1 MQKNDKQFDSYIRSM
16 MQNAQETP
24 PAGIWDKIE
33 SRLPQPRKAPV
44 VWWRWAGPAMALAA
58 AVLAAVIFLRKPTAN
73 NTYETEQDT
82 VIAQVPSQEDSRR
95 SLLAF
100 SNEQPSST
108 SAEQPAVQVLEPV
121 RKSRPAPAAE
131 PSAADAPQAEPQEA
145 VQPQEAEAPVTVRQ
159 QTPAPER
166 TADAGKTEPADTPL
180 VMEYTQNPFYHH
192 EAETRAR
199 RTQLQLNGL
208 VGGNE
213 ASQTPFS
220 RSFIMGTRAVS
231 DPKGT
236 TISENTES
244 TYGIPLS
251 FGLGARFYLTDHFS
265 VGTGLTYSLLV
276 RSFNGTFTDETRHVS
291 GDVRHSIQYLGIPL
305 NLYYD
310 ILDTDLLQLYLFGGG
325 AAEKAISNKYFI
337 QNGSDPINYSTKVQ
351 GLQWSADLGLGIQFR
366 LTDHVGLYLD
376 PSARYYFNSNQPKS
390 IRTKK
395 PFMFGFEAGLRF
407 DLK

>member
-1 MQKNDKQFDSYIRSM
+1 MQKKSNKDFDSIIRSM
-16 MQNAQETP
+16 MENAQETP
-24 PAGIWDKIE
+24 PAGIWQSIE
-33 SRLPQPRKAPV
+33 SRLPQTGKAPAT
-44 VWWRWAGPAMALAA
+44 WWRWAVPAMAVAA
-58 AVLAAVIFLRKPTAN
+58 AALATVLYINKPSAN
-73 NTYETEQDT
+73 ITYETEQNS

-95 SLLAF
+95 SLLAY
-100 SNEQPSST
+100 SDEQPSST
-108 SAEQPAVQVLEPV
+108 SPEQPAVQVL
-121 RKSRPAPAAE
+121 KSFNKPQQVPAEE
-131 PSAADAPQAEPQEA
+131 PSAVETQQAEPQEEVELPREQQA
-145 VQPQEAEAPVTVRQ
+145 PVQPENTAESKQAEAPI
-159 QTPAPER
+159 
-166 TADAGKTEPADTPL
+166 

-199 RTQLQLNGL
+199 RAQLQLNGL
-208 VGGNE
+208 IGGNE
-213 ASQTPFS
+213 ASQMPFS

-231 DPKGT
+231 DPTGT

-251 FGLGARFYLTDHFS
+251 FGLGARFYLSNRFS

-276 RSFNGTFTDETRHVS
+276 RSFNGTYIDGAQHVT
-291 GDVRHSIQYLGIPL
+291 GDVRHSIQYVGIPL

-310 ILDTDLLQLYLFGGG
+310 ILGTDLLQLYLFGGG
-325 AAEKAISNKYFI
+325 AAEKAISNKYLI
-337 QNGSDPINYSTKVQ
+337 QNGPDPINYSTKVP

-366 LTDHVGLYLD
+366 LTNHVGLYLD

-390 IRTKK
+390 IRTRK

>member
-1 MQKNDKQFDSYIRSM
+1 MQKKSNKDFDSIIRSM
-16 MQNAQETP
+16 MENAQETP
-24 PAGIWDKIE
+24 PAGIWQSIE
-33 SRLPQPRKAPV
+33 SRLPQTGKAPAT
-44 VWWRWAGPAMALAA
+44 WWRWAVPAMAVAA
-58 AVLAAVIFLRKPTAN
+58 AALATVLYINKPSAN
-73 NTYETEQDT
+73 ITYETEQNS

-95 SLLAF
+95 SLLAY
-100 SNEQPSST
+100 SDEQPSST
-108 SAEQPAVQVLEPV
+108 SPEQPAVQVL
-121 RKSRPAPAAE
+121 KSFNKPQQVTAEE
-131 PSAADAPQAEPQEA
+131 PSAVETQQAEPQEEVELPREQQA
-145 VQPQEAEAPVTVRQ
+145 PVQPENTAESKQAEAPI
-159 QTPAPER
+159 
-166 TADAGKTEPADTPL
+166 

-199 RTQLQLNGL
+199 RAQLQLNGL
-208 VGGNE
+208 IGGNE
-213 ASQTPFS
+213 ASQMPFS

-231 DPKGT
+231 DPTGT

-251 FGLGARFYLTDHFS
+251 FGLGARFYLSNRFS

-276 RSFNGTFTDETRHVS
+276 RSFNGTYIDGAQHVT
-291 GDVRHSIQYLGIPL
+291 GDVRHSIQYVGIPL

-310 ILDTDLLQLYLFGGG
+310 ILGTDLLQLYLFGGG
-325 AAEKAISNKYFI
+325 AAEKAISNKYLI
-337 QNGSDPINYSTKVQ
+337 QNGPDPINYSTKVP

-366 LTDHVGLYLD
+366 LTNHVGLYLD

-390 IRTKK
+390 IRTRK

>member
-1 MQKNDKQFDSYIRSM
+1 MQKKSNTDFDSIIKSM
-16 MQNAQETP
+16 MENAQETP
-24 PAGIWDKIE
+24 PAGLWQGIE
-33 SRLPQPRKAPV
+33 SRLPQPGKAPAP
-44 VWWRWAGPAMALAA
+44 WWRWAVPAMALAA
-58 AVLAAVIFLRKPTAN
+58 ASLAAVLFINKPSVTT
-73 NTYETEQDT
+73 TYETEQT
-82 VIAQVPSQEDSRR
+82 SVTAQGPSQEGARS
-95 SLLAF
+95 SLLAL
-100 SNEQPSST
+100 SEQQSQDPAQS
-108 SAEQPAVQVLEPV
+108 QPAVQVLRPSREPDQV
-121 RKSRPAPAAE
+121 PAEE
-131 PSAADAPQAEPQEA
+131 PSVTETQQPAPQEA
-145 VQPQEAEAPVTVRQ
+145 VLPQESAEP
-159 QTPAPER
+159 QTIQEAQS
-166 TADAGKTEPADTPL
+166 APADTPI

-199 RTQLQLNGL
+199 RAQLQLNGL
-208 VGGNE
+208 IGGNE

-220 RSFIMGTRAVS
+220 RSFIMGTRAVA
-231 DPKGT
+231 DPTGT
-236 TISENTES
+236 TINENTES

-251 FGLGARFYLTDHFS
+251 FGLGARFYLSNRFS
-265 VGTGLTYSLLV
+265 VGTGLTYSMLV
-276 RSFNGTFTDETRHVS
+276 RSFNGTFIDDTRHVS

-325 AAEKAISNKYFI
+325 AAEKAISNKYLI
-337 QNGSDPINYSTKVQ
+337 QNGSDPINYSTKVP

>member
-1 MQKNDKQFDSYIRSM
+1 MQKKSNTDFDSIIKSM
-16 MQNAQETP
+16 MENAQETP
-24 PAGIWDKIE
+24 PAGLWQGIE
-33 SRLPQPRKAPV
+33 SRLPQPGKAPAP
-44 VWWRWAGPAMALAA
+44 WWRWAVPAMALAA
-58 AVLAAVIFLRKPTAN
+58 ASLAAVLFINKPSVTT
-73 NTYETEQDT
+73 TYETEQT
-82 VIAQVPSQEDSRR
+82 SVTAQGPSQEGARS
-95 SLLAF
+95 SLLAL
-100 SNEQPSST
+100 SEQQSQDPAQS
-108 SAEQPAVQVLEPV
+108 QPAVQVL
-121 RKSRPAPAAE
+121 RPSAE
-131 PSAADAPQAEPQEA
+131 PDQVPAEEPSVTETQQPAPQEA
-145 VQPQEAEAPVTVRQ
+145 VLPQESAES
-159 QTPAPER
+159 QTIQEVQSA
-166 TADAGKTEPADTPL
+166 PADTPI

-199 RTQLQLNGL
+199 RAQLQLNGL
-208 VGGNE
+208 IGGNE

-220 RSFIMGTRAVS
+220 RSFIMGTRAVA
-231 DPKGT
+231 DPTGT
-236 TISENTES
+236 TINENTES

-251 FGLGARFYLTDHFS
+251 FGLGARFYLSNRFS
-265 VGTGLTYSLLV
+265 VGTGLTYSMLV
-276 RSFNGTFTDETRHVS
+276 RSFNGTFIDDTRHVS

-325 AAEKAISNKYFI
+325 AAEKAISNKYLI
-337 QNGSDPINYSTKVQ
+337 QNGSDPINYSTKVP

>member
-1 MQKNDKQFDSYIRSM
+1 MQKKSNTDFDSIIRSM
-16 MQNAQETP
+16 MENAQETP
-24 PAGIWDKIE
+24 PEGIWQSIE
-33 SRLPQPRKAPV
+33 SRLPQTGKAPAT
-44 VWWRWAGPAMALAA
+44 WWRWAVPAMAVAA
-58 AVLAAVIFLRKPTAN
+58 AALATVLFIHKPSAN
-73 NTYETEQDT
+73 ITYETEQNS

-95 SLLAF
+95 SLLAY
-100 SNEQPSST
+100 SDEQPSST
-108 SAEQPAVQVLEPV
+108 SAEQPAVQVLKSFREPQQAAQAQPAEMETQPEEPQQEV
-121 RKSRPAPAAE
+121 ELPRELQQAPAQPE
-131 PSAADAPQAEPQEA
+131 SAAESSPEDAPI
-145 VQPQEAEAPVTVRQ
+145 
-159 QTPAPER
+159 
-166 TADAGKTEPADTPL
+166 

-199 RTQLQLNGL
+199 RAQLQLNGL
-208 VGGNE
+208 IGGNE
-213 ASQTPFS
+213 ASQMPLS

-236 TISENTES
+236 TITENTES

-276 RSFNGTFTDETRHVS
+276 RSFNGTYIDGAQHVS
-291 GDVRHSIQYLGIPL
+291 GDVNHSIQYLGIPL

-325 AAEKAISNKYFI
+325 AAEKAISNKYLI
-337 QNGSDPINYSTKVQ
+337 KNGSDPINYSTKVP

>member
-1 MQKNDKQFDSYIRSM
+1 ME
-16 MQNAQETP
+16 NAQETP
-24 PAGIWDKIE
+24 PAGIWESIE
-33 SRLPQPRKAPV
+33 SRLPQPRKAPAA
-44 VWWRWAGPAMALAA
+44 WWRWAVPAMALSA
-58 AVLAAVIFLRKPTAN
+58 AVLATVFFIRKPSAN
-73 NTYETEQDT
+73 NTYETEKNS
-82 VIAQVPSQEDSRR
+82 VVAEIPAQEDSRR
-95 SLLAF
+95 SLLAL
-100 SNEQPSST
+100 SDEQPSSP
-108 SAEQPAVQVLEPV
+108 SQQQPAVQVLRSFQEPQPV
-121 RKSRPAPAAE
+121 QAQEPSEAEIPQQAIPQKAESPQDNAAPATTHE
-131 PSAADAPQAEPQEA
+131 Q
-145 VQPQEAEAPVTVRQ
+145 
-159 QTPAPER
+159 
-166 TADAGKTEPADTPL
+166 KPADTPI

-199 RTQLQLNGL
+199 RAQLQLNGL

-213 ASQTPFS
+213 SSQMPFS
-220 RSFIMGTRAVS
+220 RSFIMGTRAVA

-251 FGLGARFYLTDHFS
+251 FGLGARFYLSNHLS

-276 RSFNGTFTDETRHVS
+276 RSFNGTFIDGTRNVT

-310 ILDTDLLQLYLFGGG
+310 ILDTDLLQLYILGGG
-325 AAEKAISNKYFI
+325 AAEKAISNKYLI
-337 QNGSDPINYSTKVQ
+337 QNGSDPINYSTKVP

-390 IRTKK
+390 IRTRK

-407 DLK
+407 DLN

>member
-1 MQKNDKQFDSYIRSM
+1 MQKKSNKDFDSIIRSM
-16 MQNAQETP
+16 MENAQETP
-24 PAGIWDKIE
+24 PAGIWQSIE
-33 SRLPQPRKAPV
+33 SRLPQTGKAPAT
-44 VWWRWAGPAMALAA
+44 WWRWAVPAMAVAA
-58 AVLAAVIFLRKPTAN
+58 AALATVLYINKPSAN
-73 NTYETEQDT
+73 ITYETEQNS

-95 SLLAF
+95 SLLAY
-100 SNEQPSST
+100 SDEQPSST
-108 SAEQPAVQVLEPV
+108 SPEQPAVQVL
-121 RKSRPAPAAE
+121 KSFNKPQQVPAEE
-131 PSAADAPQAEPQEA
+131 PSAVETQQAEPQEEVELPREQQA
-145 VQPQEAEAPVTVRQ
+145 PVQPENTAESKQAEAPI
-159 QTPAPER
+159 
-166 TADAGKTEPADTPL
+166 

-199 RTQLQLNGL
+199 RAQLQLNGL
-208 VGGNE
+208 IGGNE
-213 ASQTPFS
+213 ASQMPFS

-231 DPKGT
+231 DPTGT

-251 FGLGARFYLTDHFS
+251 FGLGARFYLSNRFS

-276 RSFNGTFTDETRHVS
+276 RSFNGTYIDGAQHVT
-291 GDVRHSIQYLGIPL
+291 GDVRHSIQYVGIPL

-325 AAEKAISNKYFI
+325 AAEKAISNKYLI
-337 QNGSDPINYSTKVQ
+337 QNGPDPINYSTKVP

-366 LTDHVGLYLD
+366 LTNHVGLYLD

-390 IRTKK
+390 IRTRK

>member
-1 MQKNDKQFDSYIRSM
+1 MQKKSNTDFDSIIKSM
-16 MQNAQETP
+16 MENAQETP
-24 PAGIWDKIE
+24 PAGLWQGIE
-33 SRLPQPRKAPV
+33 SRLPQPGKAPAP
-44 VWWRWAGPAMALAA
+44 WWRWAVPAMALAA
-58 AVLAAVIFLRKPTAN
+58 ASLAAVLFINKPSVTT
-73 NTYETEQDT
+73 TYETEQT
-82 VIAQVPSQEDSRR
+82 SVTAQGPSQEGARS
-95 SLLAF
+95 SLLAL
-100 SNEQPSST
+100 SEQQSQDPAQS
-108 SAEQPAVQVLEPV
+108 QPAVQVL
-121 RKSRPAPAAE
+121 RPSAE
-131 PSAADAPQAEPQEA
+131 PDQVPAEEPSVTETQQPAPQEA
-145 VQPQEAEAPVTVRQ
+145 VLPQESAEP
-159 QTPAPER
+159 QTIQEAQS
-166 TADAGKTEPADTPL
+166 ALADTPI

-199 RTQLQLNGL
+199 RAQLQLNGL
-208 VGGNE
+208 IGGNE

-220 RSFIMGTRAVS
+220 RSFIMGTRAVA
-231 DPKGT
+231 DPTGT
-236 TISENTES
+236 TINENTES

-251 FGLGARFYLTDHFS
+251 FGLGARFYLSNRFS
-265 VGTGLTYSLLV
+265 VGTGLTYSMLV
-276 RSFNGTFTDETRHVS
+276 RSFNGTFIDDTRHVS

-325 AAEKAISNKYFI
+325 AAEKAISNKYLI
-337 QNGSDPINYSTKVQ
+337 QNGSDPINYSTKVP

>member
-1 MQKNDKQFDSYIRSM
+1 MQKKSNKDFDSIIRSM
-16 MQNAQETP
+16 MENAQETP
-24 PAGIWDKIE
+24 PAGIWESIE
-33 SRLPQPRKAPV
+33 SRLPQTGKAPAT
-44 VWWRWAGPAMALAA
+44 WWHWAVPAMAVAA
-58 AVLAAVIFLRKPTAN
+58 AVLATVLFIHKPSAN
-73 NTYETEQDT
+73 ITYETEQNS

-95 SLLAF
+95 SLLAY
-100 SNEQPSST
+100 SDEQPSST
-108 SAEQPAVQVLEPV
+108 SAEQPAVQVLKSPRASQAVPDQEPHAV
-121 RKSRPAPAAE
+121 E
-131 PSAADAPQAEPQEA
+131 MQQEEPQEVEIPREQQQA
-145 VQPQEAEAPVTVRQ
+145 PAQQEDTAESK
-159 QTPAPER
+159 PAESPI
-166 TADAGKTEPADTPL
+166 

-199 RTQLQLNGL
+199 RAQLQLNGL
-208 VGGNE
+208 IGGNE
-213 ASQTPFS
+213 ASQMPFS

-236 TISENTES
+236 TINENTES

-276 RSFNGTFTDETRHVS
+276 RSFNGTYIDGAQHVS

-310 ILDTDLLQLYLFGGG
+310 IMDTDLLQLYLFGGG
-325 AAEKAISNKYFI
+325 AAEKAISNKYLI
-337 QNGSDPINYSTKVQ
+337 QNGPDPINYSTKVP

-366 LTDHVGLYLD
+366 LTNHVGLYLD

-407 DLK
+407 DLN

>member
-1 MQKNDKQFDSYIRSM
+1 MQKKSNTDFDSIIKSM
-16 MQNAQETP
+16 MENAQETP
-24 PAGIWDKIE
+24 PAGLWQGIE
-33 SRLPQPRKAPV
+33 SRLPQPGKAPAS
-44 VWWRWAGPAMALAA
+44 WWRWAVPAMALAA
-58 AVLAAVIFLRKPTAN
+58 ASLAAVLFINKPSVTT
-73 NTYETEQDT
+73 TYETEQT
-82 VIAQVPSQEDSRR
+82 SVTAQGPSQEGARS
-95 SLLAF
+95 SLLAL
-100 SNEQPSST
+100 SEQQSQDPAQS
-108 SAEQPAVQVLEPV
+108 QPAVQVL
-121 RKSRPAPAAE
+121 RPSAE
-131 PSAADAPQAEPQEA
+131 PDQVPAEEPSVTETQQPAPQEA
-145 VQPQEAEAPVTVRQ
+145 VLPQESAES
-159 QTPAPER
+159 QTIQEVQSA
-166 TADAGKTEPADTPL
+166 PADTPI

-199 RTQLQLNGL
+199 RAQLQLNGL
-208 VGGNE
+208 IGGNE

-220 RSFIMGTRAVS
+220 RSFIMGTRAVA
-231 DPKGT
+231 DPTGT
-236 TISENTES
+236 TINENTES

-251 FGLGARFYLTDHFS
+251 FGLGARFYLSNRFS
-265 VGTGLTYSLLV
+265 VGTGLTYSMLV
-276 RSFNGTFTDETRHVS
+276 RSFNGTFIDDTRHVS

-325 AAEKAISNKYFI
+325 AAEKAISNKYLI
-337 QNGSDPINYSTKVQ
+337 QNGSDPINYSTKVP

>member
-1 MQKNDKQFDSYIRSM
+1 MQKKSNTDFDSIIRSM
-16 MQNAQETP
+16 MENAQETP
-24 PAGIWDKIE
+24 PAGIWESIE

-44 VWWRWAGPAMALAA
+44 AWWRWAVPAMALAA
-58 AVLAAVIFLRKPTAN
+58 ACLATVFFIHKPSAN
-73 NTYETEQDT
+73 HTYETEQNS
-82 VIAQVPSQEDSRR
+82 VIAQVPSQETSRR
-95 SLLAF
+95 SLLAL
-100 SNEQPSST
+100 SDQQPSSPAT
-108 SAEQPAVQVLEPV
+108 EQPAVQVLEATQEPQPV
-121 RKSRPAPAAE
+121 QAEE
-131 PSAADAPQAEPQEA
+131 PSAAEIQQAVPQEVQSTAQDETPVPAQEQKPADAPI
-145 VQPQEAEAPVTVRQ
+145 
-159 QTPAPER
+159 
-166 TADAGKTEPADTPL
+166 

-199 RTQLQLNGL
+199 RAQIQLNGL

-213 ASQTPFS
+213 SSQTPFS

-231 DPKGT
+231 DSKGT

-251 FGLGARFYLTDHFS
+251 FGLGARFYLSNHFS
-265 VGTGLTYSLLV
+265 IGTGISYSLLV
-276 RSFNGTFTDETRHVS
+276 RSFNGTFSDATRHVT

-310 ILDTDLLQLYLFGGG
+310 ILDTDLLQLYLLGGG
-325 AAEKAISNKYFI
+325 AAEKAVSNKYLI
-337 QNGSDPINYSTKVQ
+337 QNGSDPINYSERVP
-351 GLQWSADLGLGIQFR
+351 GLQWSADLGLGVQFR

-390 IRTKK
+390 IRTRK

>member
-1 MQKNDKQFDSYIRSM
+1 MQKKSNTDFDSIIKSM
-16 MQNAQETP
+16 MENAQETP
-24 PAGIWDKIE
+24 PAGLWQGIE
-33 SRLPQPRKAPV
+33 SRLPQPGKAPAPL
-44 VWWRWAGPAMALAA
+44 WRWAVPAMALAA
-58 AVLAAVIFLRKPTAN
+58 ASLAAVFFINKPSVTT
-73 NTYETEQDT
+73 TYETEQHS
-82 VIAQVPSQEDSRR
+82 VVAQVPSQEGSRS
-95 SLLAF
+95 SLLAL
-100 SNEQPSST
+100 SEQQSQDPAQEHT
-108 SAEQPAVQVLEPV
+108 AVQVLRP
-121 RKSRPAPAAE
+121 SRELDQVPAEE
-131 PSAADAPQAEPQEA
+131 PSVTETPQPAPQEA
-145 VQPQEAEAPVTVRQ
+145 VLPQESAEPQAVQ
-159 QTPAPER
+159 EAQSA
-166 TADAGKTEPADTPL
+166 PADTPI

-208 VGGNE
+208 IGGNE

-220 RSFIMGTRAVS
+220 RSFIMGTRAVA
-231 DPKGT
+231 DPTGT
-236 TISENTES
+236 TINENTES

-251 FGLGARFYLTDHFS
+251 FGLGARFYLTNRFS
-265 VGTGLTYSLLV
+265 VGTGLTYSMLV
-276 RSFNGTFTDETRHVS
+276 RSFNGTFIDETRHVS

-325 AAEKAISNKYFI
+325 AAEKAISNKYLI
-337 QNGSDPINYSTKVQ
+337 QNGSDPINYSTKVP

>member
-1 MQKNDKQFDSYIRSM
+1 MQKKSNTDFDSIIKSM
-16 MQNAQETP
+16 MENAQETP
-24 PAGIWDKIE
+24 PAGMWESIE
-33 SRLPQPRKAPV
+33 SRLPQPEAKAPAA
-44 VWWRWAGPAMALAA
+44 WWHWAVPAMALAA
-58 AVLAAVIFLRKPTAN
+58 AALSAVFFLNKPSAN
-73 NTYETEQDT
+73 NTYETDQES
-82 VIAQVPSQEDSRR
+82 VIAQVPHQEDSRR

-100 SNEQPSST
+100 SDEQPSD
-108 SAEQPAVQVLEPV
+108 SAQEQPAVQVLRAYRDPQTIPV
-121 RKSRPAPAAE
+121 TE
-131 PSAADAPQAEPQEA
+131 PSAAEMQQEGDLPLA
-145 VQPQEAEAPVTVRQ
+145 GEEQLAAQEQ
-159 QTPAPER
+159 KPAPEQ
-166 TADAGKTEPADTPL
+166 TAKAGDTKPADTPI
-180 VMEYTQNPFYHH
+180 VMEYSQNPFYHH

-199 RTQLQLNGL
+199 RAQLQLNGL
-208 VGGNE
+208 IGGNE
-213 ASQTPFS
+213 ASQMPFS

-231 DPKGT
+231 DPTGT
-236 TISENTES
+236 TITENTES

-251 FGLGARFYLTDHFS
+251 FGLGTRFYLTNRFS

-276 RSFNGTFTDETRHVS
+276 RSFNGTYIEGAKQVS

-337 QNGSDPINYSTKVQ
+337 QNGPDPINYSTKVQ